1 MRNRGA
7 LGDRLVDRARHR
19 RIDAGLE
26 ARIQRRTIERLD
38 RKQPGKFLYLAGSK
52 QFAET
57 DMATEQRAAG
67 SDREDDTV
75 GHLEIEIFPQLIG
88 DRFDP
93 LQEEGL
99 PVMAGIKDPV
109 GLAYPLFLGLFPPSL
124 HDLPLRT
131 RRPNRSRP

>member
-88 DRFDP
+88 GRFGP

-99 PVMAGIKDPV
+99 PVMAGISSPG
-109 GLAYPLFLGLFPPSL
+109 GLAYRLVLGLFPRCL
-124 HDLPLRT
+124 DEVHLGT
-131 RRPNRSRP
+131 VG